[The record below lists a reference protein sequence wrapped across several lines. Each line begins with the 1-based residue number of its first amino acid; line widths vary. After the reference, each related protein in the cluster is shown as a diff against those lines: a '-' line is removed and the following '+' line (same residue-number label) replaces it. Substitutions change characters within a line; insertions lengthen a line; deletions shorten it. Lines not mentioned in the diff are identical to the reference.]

1 MTKKD
6 VIPAWA
12 GILRGRRPLL
22 SIEITKECPLRCPG
36 CYAFSDGHLGE
47 IGSLHNLSD
56 LRGEALVSG
65 VLGLVHRLRPVHLS
79 IIGGEP
85 LVRFRELN
93 ALLPALN
100 RMNLEVQLVTSAVR
114 PIPLEWAKL
123 KCLHLSVSIDGLQPE
138 HDKRRAPATYDRI
151 LKHIAGHRVLV
162 HCTITRQQLAQEGYL
177 RAFSAFWSERRE
189 VRKIWFSLYTP
200 QEGERSQERLTAE
213 DRVKAIAVL
222 TDLRGVFP
230 KINFTN
236 EMREGFI
243 NPPRSPDECVFAQVT
258 HCVSADLKTRI
269 TPCQLGGR
277 PVCSECGCLA
287 SAGLTG
293 IGQYKVGGVVSISN
307 LLTVSQA
314 IGRVINPHA
323 A

>member
-6 VIPAWA
+6 LIPAWA
-12 GILRGRRPLL
+12 GILSGRRPLL
-22 SIEITKECPLRCPG
+22 SIEITRECPLRCPG
-36 CYAFSDGHLGE
+36 CYAFSDEHLGA

-65 VLGLVHRLRPVHLS
+65 VLALIRRLRPVHLS

-93 ALLPALN
+93 TLLPALN
-100 RMNLEVQLVTSAVR
+100 QMKLEVQLVTSAVR

-123 KCLHLSVSIDGLQPE
+123 DCLHLSVSIDGLQPE

-151 LKHIAGHRVLV
+151 LKHIAGHQVLV
-162 HCTITRQQLAQEGYL
+162 HCTITRQQLAPEGYL
-177 RAFSAFWSERRE
+177 RTFAAFWSERRE

-200 QEGERSQERLTAE
+200 QEDEQSEERLTAA
-213 DRVKAIAVL
+213 DRAKAISIL
-222 TDLRGVFP
+222 TELRDIFP
-230 KINFTN
+230 KVNFSD

-243 NPPRSPDECVFAQVT
+243 NPPQSPDECVFAQVT
-258 HCVSADLKTRI
+258 NCVSSDLKTRI

-293 IGQYKVGGVVSISN
+293 MGQYKVGGLVSVSS
-307 LLTVSQA
+307 LLTASQA
-314 IGRVINPHA
+314 IGRALNHHA